1 MWSEKKTKQ
10 KAVKIGHTNPSWAL
24 VKTNRS
30 ISIVLFLQVIHIQNL
45 MFYDW
50 CPNSYWVEAFNM
62 KMALLH
68 KFPIKIQHWFYC
80 LQKGR
85 LCSYQNS
92 YPHLAAHHNWLW
104 YYLPWAISL
113 TPLLAHGKLLV
124 IMAQKIVARIYQF
137 PEDIPILLEGWINF
151 ILFPSY
157 HALIHKLRVLFCLLY
172 LPSAKLSQTQ
182 AQAGFSWKWAK
193 FAF

>member
-1 MWSEKKTKQ
+1 MVSTKAQLVWSEKKTKQ
-10 KAVKIGHTNPSWAL
+10 KTVKIGHTIPSWAL

-30 ISIVLFLQVIHIQNL
+30 ISIVLFLQVIH
-45 MFYDW
+45 
-50 CPNSYWVEAFNM
+50 
-62 KMALLH
+62 
-68 KFPIKIQHWFYC
+68 IQHWFYC

-113 TPLLAHGKLLV
+113 TPLLVHGKLLV
-124 IMAQKIVARIYQF
+124 TMAQKMVARIYQF
-137 PEDIPILLEGWINF
+137 PKDIPILLEGWINF

-157 HALIHKLRVLFCLLY
+157 HALIQKLRELFCLLY
-172 LPSAKLSQTQ
+172 LPFAKLSQTQ